1 MASKTLKQKI
11 YDSLKSGYFSESTD
25 LVDVSDGFDDLVH
38 VVIVSRKFDG
48 KLARER
54 HNLIWSELTKQLSDE
69 DMYPYLLG
77 QVLRTLKPCSNP
89 YLFPQPGTINN
100 SRCGARIIKGA
111 R

>member
-11 YDSLKSGYFSESTD
+11 YDSLKSGYFNEATD

-69 DMYPYLLG
+69 EWGHVSLSVGASPED
-77 QVLRTLKPCSNP
+77 VKTL
-89 YLFPQPGTINN
+89 
-100 SRCGARIIKGA
+100 
-111 R
+111 